1 MKRRFK
7 LCALCCVL
15 LLSLA
20 GCGKEEVNF
29 LYYTETA
36 IKTLDPQ
43 LASTSAELSAV
54 KHLFS
59 GLYRVDAEGQAIP
72 DAATDTKISSDGLT
86 YTFTLDSTDVFTDG
100 KDRSFAVTAQDYV
113 FGLQRTVS
121 PTTGSPYARNFLAI
135 RGAREILNG
144 QADPKTLG
152 VRAISTTQLEI
163 RLIEPDDG
171 FLLKLA
177 SNGAMPCNKDFFED
191 AAGTYGLTL
200 KSIIGNGPFYLSGW
214 GDTNGLTLRRSGEA
228 ESGEVTRLRIIPEN
242 GDKTGFERLMDGMQD
257 AAVIT
262 SPNEIDQLAKKGFV
276 QQNFE
281 NGTCALFFNCADR
294 YLSSASIRRALSAS
308 ASASAALVQQTAL
321 VDATGLIPGSITLE
335 GEGFR
340 EAAGNALPDIA
351 AAQRYATYQLG
362 LAEVNA
368 NKLSGVTVLV
378 PEGSNYEELFR
389 AVNQGW
395 QKELGAFFSIE
406 TLSLEEIEK
415 RMATGKYDI
424 ALYPYTVT
432 ENDPAALLQQ
442 FMTGNA
448 ANVTGFTDAE
458 FDALLSQAFLATG
471 NTQSRAYI
479 AAEKELLW
487 QAPVAP
493 LKFQTSSFFTSAK
506 LSGLVADP
514 FGPVLDVSSAIF
526 KS

>member
-7 LCALCCVL
+7 ICALCCAL

-29 LYYTETA
+29 LYYTDTA

-43 LASTSAELSAV
+43 LASSSAELSAV

-59 GLYRVDAEGQAIP
+59 GLYRVTAEGDAAP
-72 DAATDTKISSDGLT
+72 DAAVETNISADGLT
-86 YTFTLDSTDVFTDG
+86 YTFTLDSGDVFTDG
-100 KDRSFAVTAQDYV
+100 KDHSIAVTAQDYV
-113 FGLQRTVS
+113 FGLQRTLAPS
-121 PTTGSPYARNFLAI
+121 TGSPYARNFLAV
-135 RGAREILNG
+135 RGAREVLSG
-144 QADPKTLG
+144 QADPSSLG
-152 VRAISTTQLEI
+152 VRALSATQLEI
-163 RLIEPDDG
+163 RLTEPDDG

-177 SNGAMPCNKDFFED
+177 GSGAMPCNEKFFEE

-200 KSIIGNGPFYLSGW
+200 KSILGNGPFYLSGW
-214 GDTNGLTLRRSGEA
+214 GETSGLTLRRSKKT
-228 ESGEVTRLRIIPEN
+228 ESGAITRLRIIPEN
-242 GDKTGFERLMDGMQD
+242 GEKTAFERLRDGMQD
-257 AAVIT
+257 AAVVT
-262 SPNEIDQLAKKGFV
+262 VPEEIEQLSKKGFA

-294 YLSSASIRRALSAS
+294 YLSNASLRRALSAS
-308 ASASAALVQQTAL
+308 ASASALQVQQNAL

-335 GEGFR
+335 GESFR
-340 EAAGNALPDIA
+340 KAAGSALPDLA
-351 AAQRYATYQLG
+351 PAQRYASYQLG
-362 LAEVNA
+362 LTEVGTD
-368 NKLSGVTVLV
+368 KLSGVTVLL
-378 PEGSNYEELFR
+378 PEGTVYEELFR

-406 TLSLEEIEK
+406 TLPVEELKK
-415 RMATGKYDI
+415 RMAAGKFDI

-442 FMTGNA
+442 FMTGDAN
-448 ANVTGFTDAE
+448 NVTGFADAE
-458 FDALLSQAFLATG
+458 FDALLSGAFLSTG

-487 QAPVAP
+487 QAPVVP
-493 LKFQTSSFFTSAK
+493 LKFQTSSFFVSAK

-514 FGPVLDVSSAIF
+514 FGPVLDTSAATY

>member
-7 LCALCCVL
+7 ICALCCL
-15 LLSLA
+15 LLFSLA
-20 GCGKEEVNF
+20 GCGKEDVNF
-29 LYYTETA
+29 LYYSDAA

-54 KHLFS
+54 KHLFA
-59 GLYRVDAEGQAIP
+59 GLYRANANGEPVP
-72 DAATDTKISSDGLT
+72 DAAIDTKISADGLT
-86 YTFTLDSTDVFTDG
+86 YTFTLDSADVFTDG
-100 KDRSFAVTAQDYV
+100 KDQNIAVTAQDYV

-121 PTTGSPYARNFLAI
+121 PNTGSPYARNFLAI

-144 QADPKTLG
+144 QADPSSLG
-152 VRAISTTQLEI
+152 VRAVSDTQLEI
-163 RLIEPDDG
+163 RLAEPDDG

-177 SNGAMPCNKDFFED
+177 GNGAMPCNEVFFEE
-191 AAGTYGLTL
+191 AAGTYGLSL

-214 GDTNGLTLRRSGEA
+214 GETNGLTLRRTGEA
-228 ESGEVTRLRIIPEN
+228 AAGEVTRLRIVPEN
-242 GDKTGFERLMDGMQD
+242 GEKSAFERLQDGMQD
-257 AAVIT
+257 AAVVTDPAQI
-262 SPNEIDQLAKKGFV
+262 EQLVKKGFV

-281 NGTCALFFNCADR
+281 NGTCALFFHCTDR
-294 YLSSASIRRALSAS
+294 YLSNASLRRALA
-308 ASASAALVQQTAL
+308 ASAAASAGQVQQTAL
-321 VDATGLIPGSITLE
+321 TDAAGLIPGSITLE
-335 GEGFR
+335 GESFR
-340 EAAGNALPDIA
+340 KAAGNALPALA

-362 LAEVNA
+362 LTEAGTS
-368 NKLSGVTVLV
+368 KLVGVTVLV

-389 AVNQGW
+389 TINQGW

-406 TLSLEEIEK
+406 TLPLAEIEK
-415 RMATGKYDI
+415 RMAAGKYDI

-432 ENDPAALLQQ
+432 ENDPAALLEQ

-448 ANVTGFTDAE
+448 ANLTGFSDPA

-471 NTQSRAYI
+471 NAQSRAYI

-487 QAPVAP
+487 QAPIAP

-514 FGPVLDVSSAIF
+514 FGPVLDVTSAVF
-526 KS
+526 ES